1 MNWSRS
7 WENFCDFDR
16 IIPSPSRSASGPWCW
31 VGRSV
36 MFLFD
41 CWLAGSK
48 GEEALAE
55 YKRALEV
62 MSAKKAAPKKAAL
75 CENDDEV
82 KFIKSNKSDER
93 RQV

>member
-1 MNWSRS
+1 MKEAVVGGLIRRHPAGQPAKAYM
-7 WENFCDFDR
+7 FC
-16 IIPSPSRSASGPWCW
+16 
-31 VGRSV
+31 
-36 MFLFD
+36 
-41 CWLAGSK
+41 GSK
-48 GEEALAE
+48 GEELLAE

-82 KFIKSNKSDER
+82 KFIKSNKSDES